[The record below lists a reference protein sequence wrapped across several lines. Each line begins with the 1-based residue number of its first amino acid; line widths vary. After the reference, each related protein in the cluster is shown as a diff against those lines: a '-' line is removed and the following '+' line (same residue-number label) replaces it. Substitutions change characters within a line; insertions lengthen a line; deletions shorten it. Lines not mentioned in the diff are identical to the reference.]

1 MNKLQTLLTGLCLLA
16 GTLAAHAD
24 LEIKSNSFGSIN
36 DNNAAVSD
44 FDLGRTNMTYQ
55 YMEDQWINDADGNP
69 TTALLVV
76 FFENMTPAEIAELK
90 IGSLS
95 NNKVASQVA
104 GTKEIN
110 GHESRWFFIP
120 ESNRTFDINFAHPTL
135 GNVRLT
141 VPQMVRHNI
150 YRVVVRAVGKASVV
164 INTQPAGATVTFD
177 NKRIAG
183 TTPVTIPDVAFGRHS
198 VAISYASN
206 SYGKNM
212 PSTTIEV
219 TPAQLTFN
227 YNLVKTKE
235 VKLVANPSNAQ
246 LEVQGNGITKQ
257 GFGSVTAVFPYGEYT
272 VTGYLSGDRAE
283 EKITIDDSTPAV
295 TTINVIPSKRITFEA
310 FQNNQRVN
318 ADINIDGIHV
328 GHTFDQ
334 ANLKPVQYGN
344 HEVSLTYNY
353 YNKRKKIKVGRN
365 TQDVYVIKLPN
376 RTRRKWNPFDTDY
389 NAREWGMYIGYINRH
404 YKWKDGPYQYKTNF
418 WGEDKHEHG
427 MQLGVSYQPYFG
439 YGQGLSTGLYWQMV
453 AGTPPKDEDG
463 GTYYEHTLYIPLQYQ
478 FRLPL
483 GENFSI
489 FLNAGFAFNIGLYH
503 EISYGDDESYEIGYG
518 HNTDYDFYFP
528 KAFDVGLLY
537 GVGLQFKA
545 IQIEAK
551 MQRGLTNHASAYKDL
566 FDTEELT
573 VKNRNWSI
581 GIAFMF

>member
-1 MNKLQTLLTGLCLLA
+1 MNKIKTLLTGLCVIA

-164 INTQPAGATVTFD
+164 INTQPAGAAVTFD
-177 NKRIAG
+177 NKHIAG

-198 VAISYASN
+198 VAISYPSN

-283 EKITIDDSTPAV
+283 EKITIDDSTPAI

-328 GHTFDQ
+328 GRTFDQ
-334 ANLKPVQYGN
+334 ANVKPVQYGN

-353 YNKRKKIKVGRN
+353 YNKSQKIKVGRN

-376 RTRRKWNPFDTDY
+376 RLRRKWNPFDTDY
-389 NAREWGMYIGYINRH
+389 NAREWGMYIGYVNRH
-404 YKWKDGPYQYKTNF
+404 YKFKEGSSQWSENF
-418 WGEDKHEHG
+418 WGEEKHEHG
-427 MQLGVSYQPYFG
+427 MLMGVVWQPYFG
-439 YGQGLSTGLYWQMV
+439 YGQGLNTGLYWQMV
-453 AGTPPKDEDG
+453 VGDVPDDDG
-463 GTYYEHTLYIPLQYQ
+463 DYYEHTLAIPLQYQ

-483 GENFSI
+483 AEDFSL
-489 FLNAGFAFNIGLYH
+489 FLNAGMQFNFGVYH
-503 EISYGDDESYEIGYG
+503 EVSYGENDSYEYGYGDD
-518 HNTDYDFYFP
+518 FP
-528 KAFDVGLLY
+528 KAFDCGLLY
-537 GVGLQFKA
+537 GGGFQYKA
-545 IQIEAK
+545 IQLEFK
-551 MQRGLTNHASAYKDL
+551 MYRGFTNHNNIYAEYVWDPDDYS
-566 FDTEELT
+566 
-573 VKNRNWSI
+573 VKNRTWSV
-581 GIAFMF
+581 GLSFLF